1 MKIDITHEPPADIF
15 RNRGKY
21 LWSFIILLILSGG
34 GVLLGVYAIF
44 SDTIYY
50 ENLETASLATF
61 VGAAVLISY
70 IGEKLQA
77 YKSLTLNQKK
87 ELADMVRKHP
97 KIEAYCALVTKAC
110 RQPIRVEYEACQN
123 WAEDENEK
131 TGGKNAD

>member
-1 MKIDITHEPPADIF
+1 M
-15 RNRGKY
+15 
-21 LWSFIILLILSGG
+21 
-34 GVLLGVYAIF
+34 LLGVYAIF

-77 YKSLTLNQKK
+77 YKRLTLNQKK

-97 KIEAYCALVTKAC
+97 KIEVYCALVMKAC
-110 RQPIRVEYEACQN
+110 RQPIRAEYEACQN